1 VGKIEISVIDKGM
14 QKKWRHRRREGRGME
29 EISRDVRDADE
40 SGRGTVEESGRYGDL
55 RERERGPGKV
65 KENRI

>member
-1 VGKIEISVIDKGM
+1 MGKIEISVIDKGM